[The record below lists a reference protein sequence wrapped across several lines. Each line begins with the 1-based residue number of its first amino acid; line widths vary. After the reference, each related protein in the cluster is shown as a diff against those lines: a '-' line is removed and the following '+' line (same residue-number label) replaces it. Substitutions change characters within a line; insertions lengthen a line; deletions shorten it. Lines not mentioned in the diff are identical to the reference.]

1 MKIVEVMPPMLN
13 GDKLTEALQIY
24 PEYDVDI
31 STRPATERLIAL
43 QDIYNIYVPSAMSRE
58 IYSKLYLSLLRSLQK
73 KQTIMATRQH
83 SENAR
88 IIRQK
93 SFESIVGG
101 ADSYTIIGGSGI
113 GKSSAVSRAISI
125 LMKEPILEFNGGK
138 LIPCLLVQCPADT
151 SVKGLLLEILRKVD
165 EYLDSSYY
173 SQAIRAKSTV
183 DTLIGSV
190 SQVALNHLGLLI
202 IDEIQGLVTHKN
214 GKTVIAT
221 LTQLINNAGLSI
233 VMVGT
238 PECEPFYSSEKVL
251 ARRAVGLSYREMEYT
266 EEYKAFVDILLRY
279 NYTQNPIAV
288 SETLYS
294 WLYAHSDGN
303 VAITVQLIHD
313 GQEIAILNEIEV
325 LDISTLNMAF
335 EKRMRLLHDYI
346 KPDKIT
352 YSPPKKSR
360 KSITEVN
367 SSAEVPITIAELS
380 LFAKRTNK
388 SIVSELKANGF
399 YITEVLI

>member
-1 MKIVEVMPPMLN
+1 MRIVEVMPPMLN
-13 GDKLTEALQIY
+13 GNELNEALEIY

-43 QDIYNIYVPSAMSRE
+43 QDIYNIYVPNAMSRE

-73 KQTIMATRQH
+73 KQTIMATRQY

-88 IIRQK
+88 MIRQK
-93 SFESIVGG
+93 SFESIIGG

-125 LMKEPILEFNGGK
+125 LMEEPILEINGGK

-165 EYLDSSYY
+165 EYLDSGYY

-183 DTLIGSV
+183 DTLIGTV
-190 SQVALNHLGLLI
+190 SQVALNHIGLLI
-202 IDEIQGLVTHKN
+202 IDEIQGLVNHKN
-214 GKTVIAT
+214 GKTVIGT

-238 PECEPFYSSEKVL
+238 PECEPFFSSEKVL
-251 ARRAVGLSYREMEYT
+251 ARRAVGLSYREIEYT

-288 SETLYS
+288 SESLYS
-294 WLYAHSDGN
+294 WLYGHSLGN

-313 GQEIAILNEIEV
+313 GQEIAILSEIEA
-325 LDISTLNMAF
+325 LDISTLNLAF
-335 EKRMRLLHDYI
+335 ENRMRLLHDYI
-346 KPDKIT
+346 QPDKVT
-352 YSPPKKSR
+352 YSPPKKTHNCI
-360 KSITEVN
+360 KEVD
-367 SSAEVPITIAELS
+367 SSAELGI
-380 LFAKRTNK
+380 
-388 SIVSELKANGF
+388 
-399 YITEVLI
+399 